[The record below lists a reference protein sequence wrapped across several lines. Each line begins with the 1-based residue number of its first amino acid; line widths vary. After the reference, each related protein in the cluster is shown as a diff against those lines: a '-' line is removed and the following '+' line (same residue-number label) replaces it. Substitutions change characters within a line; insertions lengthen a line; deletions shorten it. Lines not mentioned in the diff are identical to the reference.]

1 MLSTG
6 LFFNC
11 PTFPFGTMQN
21 RVFGYPAATALIIAA
36 MVGTGVFTSLGL
48 QVKAIPSTSAVLM
61 LWVLGGIASLCGA
74 LSYAELGATLP
85 RSGGEYHLLSK
96 IYNPTL
102 GFIAGVGSIIAGLA
116 APVAVAAVA
125 FGKYGGN
132 VLGAWIPL
140 PPETLGTV
148 MAVGVVLAVTVLHS
162 WNIRLGALL
171 HSGITFFNIALILAF
186 IFAAFLWGKNADVAV
201 LPRAAD
207 IGLMLSPSYAVSFV
221 YVIYAYLGWN
231 SSVYVIDEIQN
242 PQKTLPRSVLSGVAV
257 VTILYLLLNY
267 AFLRTAP
274 IQAFAGKVDVGNFS
288 AIALLG
294 QQGSVV
300 MNALI
305 ALALLAT
312 VSSYTVLAP
321 RVWKVM
327 GDDYPLFRKASVLAP
342 NGAPRLAFLL
352 QAALAI
358 VMILTSTFD
367 AILIYAGFILNVFN
381 CLAVIGVIILRRK
394 MPDAPRP
401 YKAWG
406 YPVTPLIFAA
416 ISLWMIVLV
425 VRERPVESGFVVLT
439 FALGY
444 ILSRWNVRR
453 SEQS

>member
-1 MLSTG
+1 MH
-6 LFFNC
+6 
-11 PTFPFGTMQN
+11 N
-21 RVFGYPAATALIIAA
+21 RVFGYREATSLIIAA
-36 MVGTGVFTSLGL
+36 MVGTGVFTSLGF

-102 GFIAGVGSIIAGLA
+102 GFIAGVGSIVAGLA

-132 VLGAWIPL
+132 VVGAWISL
-140 PPETLGTV
+140 PAETLGTV
-148 MAVGVVLAVTVLHS
+148 LAVGVVVIVAIVHS
-162 WNIRLGALL
+162 WHIRIGALL
-171 HSGITFFNIALILAF
+171 HFGITFFNIALILVF
-186 IFAAFLWGKNADVAV
+186 IVAALLFGKNTNVAV

-207 IGLMLSPSYAVSFV
+207 VDLMLSPSYAVSFV

-231 SSVYVIDEIQN
+231 SSVYIIDEVQN
-242 PQKTLPRSVLSGVAV
+242 PQKNLPRSVLSGVAI
-257 VTILYLLLNY
+257 VTGLYLLLNY

-274 IQAFAGKVDVGNFS
+274 IQEFAGKVDVGNFS

-327 GDDYPLFRKASVLAP
+327 GDDYPLFRKASALAP

-352 QAALAI
+352 QAAIAI
-358 VMILTSTFD
+358 VMILTSTFE
-367 AILIYAGFILNVFN
+367 AILVYAGFILNVFN
-381 CLAVIGVIILRRK
+381 CLAVLGVIILRRK

-406 YPVTPLIFAA
+406 YPVTPIIFAL

-439 FALGY
+439 FVLAYAL
-444 ILSRWNVRR
+444 SAWNTR
-453 SEQS
+453 SLAE